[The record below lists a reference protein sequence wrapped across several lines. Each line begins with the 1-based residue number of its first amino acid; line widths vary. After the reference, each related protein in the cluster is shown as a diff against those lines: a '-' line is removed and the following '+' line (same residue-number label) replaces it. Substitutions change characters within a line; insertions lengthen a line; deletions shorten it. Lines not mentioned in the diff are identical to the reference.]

1 MGRENR
7 LDALLALRLSRG
19 SSGMVMHSGEADDVV
34 AALEAADRLIAL
46 RSVEPEESFA
56 RTLESRLLARA
67 EVLAMSTPAT
77 ETTADQHDAR
87 GLGTVNYPAPRRRVV
102 RRTRR
107 LWPLVAAASLAL
119 VVGVGTLTVVAAE
132 AGPGSLLYAVHR
144 WEQGVRVGLAPT
156 AADRAQLHL
165 ENAHAALDAL
175 NVAVAHRE
183 GDPAYSDAL
192 ATLTAEDHAAVTTVA
207 ALSPGAELNS
217 LTAQLNS
224 LHREEIPD
232 LFAALP
238 LIGWQDQLATTQA
251 LGNLG
256 AAIPRVNSV
265 TLQQVGSDGSHGWKV
280 TITGSG
286 FEPGAELVGRG
297 GAVVGQVIA
306 GGSTQLIVNITDGER
321 HLLAKDAGVRNPDS
335 TAAALAPITEVSPRE
350 GSGAGA
356 QGTPSAGSGGSHG
369 GGHQPTPSPSV
380 PEGK

>member
-7 LDALLALRLSRG
+7 LDALLTLRLSRG
-19 SSGMVMHSGEADDVV
+19 GSGTVMRSGETDDVV
-34 AALEAADRLIAL
+34 AALEAADRLIGL
-46 RSVEPEESFA
+46 RSVDPGKLFA

-67 EVLAMSTPAT
+67 EVLAMSKPAT
-77 ETTADQHDAR
+77 ETIADQRDAIPLDSV
-87 GLGTVNYPAPRRRVV
+87 GYPASGRRVA

-144 WEQGVRVGLAPT
+144 WEQGVQVRLAPT

-175 NVAVAHRE
+175 NVAAAHRE

-192 ATLTAEDHAAVTTVA
+192 ATLTAEDHAAVTTVE
-207 ALSPGAELNS
+207 ALPPGTEHNS

-224 LHREEIPD
+224 LHQEEIPD

-251 LGNLG
+251 LGNLD
-256 AAIPRVNSV
+256 AAIPQVTSV
-265 TLQQVGSDGSHGWKV
+265 TLQQVGSGGSHRWKV

-286 FEPGAELVGRG
+286 FEPGAELVGREG
-297 GAVVGQVIA
+297 VVIGQVIA
-306 GGSTQLIVNITDGER
+306 GGPTQLIVNITDSQR

-335 TAAALAPITEVSPRE
+335 TAAALAPLTEVSSRQ
-350 GSGAGA
+350 GSGAGT
-356 QGTPSAGSGGSHG
+356 QGTPLPGSGGSHG
-369 GGHQPTPSPSV
+369 AGHQPTPSPSV
-380 PEGK
+380 SEGK